1 MHEKG
6 DKKMAAKPLCI
17 ISTVGS
23 SLFTNKDNLW
33 LRSQYDAF
41 MRLSEDDRPSLSDI
55 CNKDW
60 RADQTA
66 AGQLYQAGIKGLR
79 ERDSEELRK
88 VSAELNVIDRLLP
101 DRGRDVNTQLHFLCT
116 ETSEG
121 VMAGRILRDFCHEF
135 FGGQKGTI
143 SIIEGLQVKDGKRFR
158 RVGLPT
164 LLSKIYNLLDKAP
177 SGTYERIFNVTGGFK
192 AVVPY
197 LTIVGML
204 EDDVQLDYMYEQSP
218 DLIQLKPIGVRFD
231 YKAFEQYYDALN
243 RLCNDDD
250 LTPGEELRQ
259 ILGVASIEEIDD
271 LPIWSLL
278 DWFEDNGE
286 RHYQI
291 NGMGLIVHR
300 YLEERRNRATI
311 YLSRQ
316 ADEAYKHLSPTEQ
329 QRWKKIL
336 SDLRNEGIRENRK
349 HASLGDIKVSKKR
362 GTAERPIYKMDGD
375 NVVLVLE
382 LTSHR
387 DRSYDSALERVQ
399 RNIAQYQRY
408 RLWEEE

>member
-1 MHEKG
+1 
-6 DKKMAAKPLCI
+6 
-17 ISTVGS
+17 
-23 SLFTNKDNLW
+23 
-33 LRSQYDAF
+33 
-41 MRLSEDDRPSLSDI
+41 
-55 CNKDW
+55 
-60 RADQTA
+60 
-66 AGQLYQAGIKGLR
+66 
-79 ERDSEELRK
+79 
-88 VSAELNVIDRLLP
+88 
-101 DRGRDVNTQLHFLCT
+101 
-116 ETSEG
+116 
-121 VMAGRILRDFCHEF
+121 
-135 FGGQKGTI
+135 
-143 SIIEGLQVKDGKRFR
+143 
-158 RVGLPT
+158 
-164 LLSKIYNLLDKAP
+164 
-177 SGTYERIFNVTGGFK
+177 
-192 AVVPY
+192 
-197 LTIVGML
+197 
-204 EDDVQLDYMYEQSP
+204 
-218 DLIQLKPIGVRFD
+218 
-231 YKAFEQYYDALN
+231 
-243 RLCNDDD
+243 LCNDDD